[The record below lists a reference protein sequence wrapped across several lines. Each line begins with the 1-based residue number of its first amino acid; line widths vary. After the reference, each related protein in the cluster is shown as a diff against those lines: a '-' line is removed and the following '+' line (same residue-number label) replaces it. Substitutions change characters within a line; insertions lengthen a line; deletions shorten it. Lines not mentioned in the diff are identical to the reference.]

1 MAKILVVVDMQK
13 DFINGSLGTKEAE
26 AIVPRVKSII
36 DEYVN
41 DDDAKILFTK
51 DTHHENYLDTSEGK
65 NLPVVH
71 CVEGTDGWQIPDELL
86 ENIDL
91 QNLQLF
97 RDVII
102 VSKPTFGFMF
112 IDRCIREFFGL
123 DESCIDEIRIV
134 GLCTDICVVSNA
146 LILKAVFPEIP
157 IVVDSSACAG
167 VTPEKHEASLEVMRS
182 CQINVI

>member
-26 AIVPRVKSII
+26 VIVPRVKSII

-41 DDDAKILFTK
+41 TDDAKILFTK
-51 DTHHENYLDTSEGK
+51 DTHHENYLNTSEGK

-97 RDVII
+97 RDVIV
-102 VSKPTFGFMF
+102 VSKPTFGFQF

-146 LILKAVFPEIP
+146 LILKAAFPEVP

-167 VTPEKHEASLEVMRS
+167 VTPEKHEAALEVMRS